1 VTDVNELPSGYL
13 GKVLRIDLTRQKATE
28 EETGVPRLEG
38 FLGGRGLA
46 TKILFDETE
55 GNIDPLGPANKLIFA
70 TGPLTATRVPTS
82 GRIALAFKSPLTNI
96 IGHCSAGGFFGSSL
110 KMAGLD
116 VLIVEGSSE
125 NPCYLVIDGSSYEIK
140 PADELWSL
148 NSHATLR
155 RLKEENPAAG
165 FHFAVIGKAGET
177 TAAFACINFDGG
189 RQAGRCGSGAVM
201 GSKKLKAIVVRGQNR
216 FEVAKP
222 EVLESLSRRMT
233 TRIME
238 NLTELRRHG
247 TSGSISSVN
256 ELRAL
261 PVSNFQLSYFEA
273 AEQLGSDRIGEKIK
287 AGELKLVSRS
297 CWMCPVGCEKSIR
310 IVSGRHEG
318 DETSIEFESLA
329 MLGPNLGI
337 SDLQS
342 VIHFMTLCDDFGID
356 TVSTGGVIAFAM
368 ECFQRGIISRQDADG
383 MELSWGNGIAVEEL
397 IRKISL
403 GEGIGGIL
411 RQGSL
416 KASKK
421 FAKGAAEYAMQVKG
435 LEIPAWS
442 PAVFRG
448 MGLVYAIGDRGGDH
462 LQAPMMRIEQKSW
475 VLPGLGPVVMDKSA
489 SESKGDIATV
499 VQDVKA
505 VIDSLVVCLLPSKLD
520 LDEYSLMLSA
530 TIGTEIQ
537 PTDLLK
543 IGERVINLSR
553 LFNVREGV
561 SRRDDILPAR
571 FFQNQIGKA
580 EKIDFDAMV
589 DQYYRARG
597 WDKEGRPTMRK
608 LVDLNLMEEY
618 RKINYVK
625 AASDGV

>member
-1 VTDVNELPSGYL
+1 MVTGLNKLPFGYM
-13 GKVLRIDLTRQKATE
+13 GKVLRIDLTTHKATE
-28 EETGVPRLEG
+28 QKTSVSCSES
-38 FLGGRGLA
+38 FLGGRGLG

-55 GNIDPLGPANKLIFA
+55 ANIDPLSPANKLIFA
-70 TGPLTATRVPTS
+70 TGPLTATEVPTT
-82 GRIALAFKSPLTNI
+82 GRIAVAFKSPLTGI
-96 IGHCSAGGFFGSSL
+96 IGHCSVGGFFGSSL

-116 VLIVEGSSE
+116 ALIVEGSSE
-125 NPCYLVIDGSSYEIK
+125 DPCYLVIDSNSYEIK
-140 PADELWSL
+140 SADELWGL
-148 NSHATLR
+148 NSYTSLKRLR
-155 RLKEENPAAG
+155 EKNAARD
-165 FHFAVIGKAGET
+165 FRFAVIGKAGES

-201 GSKKLKAIVVRGQNR
+201 GSKKLKAIAVRGQSR
-216 FEVAKP
+216 CEVAKP
-222 EVLESLSRRMT
+222 EVLEALSRKMT
-233 TRIME
+233 TRVME
-238 NLTELRRHG
+238 SLIDLRRHG

-261 PVSNFQLSYFEA
+261 PVRNYQLSHFESV
-273 AEQLGSDRIGEKIK
+273 EQLGSDKIREKIE
-287 AGELKLVSRS
+287 AGELRLVSRS

-310 IVSGRHEG
+310 ILKGKHEG

-342 VIHFMTLCDDFGID
+342 VLHFMTLCDDFGID

-368 ECFQRGIISRQDADG
+368 ECFQRGIISRQEADG
-383 MELSWGNGIAVEEL
+383 MELSWGNDTAVEEL

-403 GEGIGGIL
+403 GEGIGRTL
-411 RQGSL
+411 RHGSL
-416 KASKK
+416 KASKEL
-421 FAKGAAEYAMQVKG
+421 AKGAPECAMQVKG

-442 PAVFRG
+442 PAAFKG
-448 MGLVYAIGDRGGDH
+448 MGLVYAVGDRGGDH

-475 VLPGLGPVVMDKSA
+475 VLPGLGPVAMDRSA

-520 LDEYSLMLSA
+520 LEEYSLMLSA
-530 TIGTEIQ
+530 TLGAEIE

-543 IGERVINLSR
+543 IGERVINLGR
-553 LFNVREGV
+553 LFNIREGV
-561 SRRDDILPAR
+561 SRKDDILPGR
-571 FFQNQIGKA
+571 FFQNQIGKGEEIA
-580 EKIDFDAMV
+580 FDAMV

-608 LVDLNLMEEY
+608 LVDLHLIEEY
-618 RKINYVK
+618 RRINYMKV
-625 AASDGV
+625 A